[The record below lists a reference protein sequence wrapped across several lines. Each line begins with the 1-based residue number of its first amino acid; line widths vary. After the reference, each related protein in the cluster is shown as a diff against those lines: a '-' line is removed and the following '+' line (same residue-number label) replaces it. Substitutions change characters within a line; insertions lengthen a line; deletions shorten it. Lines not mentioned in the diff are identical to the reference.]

1 MKIIIISHTFQ
12 LRYYYRR
19 WELFAQQHPDVDVV
33 LLAPEKFTF
42 HRNRLY
48 SYGSSE
54 TGEGTTIDEGNFHIR
69 TFRMRSIK
77 GMWVSP
83 DFKRIFKEENPDLI
97 YHLGTQH
104 QISLVQIGKIVKRLR
119 LHAKIALFSMRGPVS
134 DLENMRRT
142 RSYGFIE
149 WAARYYVAKY
159 VTKYVNKHYDAV
171 FCHYPDAVASFRKEG
186 FDGPIY
192 MQTQVGVNTE
202 WFYPNEEWGREI
214 RERYNVGDA
223 YLFGSASRFTL
234 DKGIDDVIEAL
245 PKEGNWKYLMMG
257 TGSESDIK
265 RLKDKIHERG
275 FEDRIIMPGFIDRLE
290 MPKYWNAVDCA
301 IHVPHT
307 TPHWVETFSLSAIQP
322 MATKKPIIANTS
334 GSVPY
339 QVGPDA
345 LVVAEGDIQQ
355 LHDRICW
362 VLEHQEEAK
371 AIGEKLYNRAISCF
385 SVEHLN
391 QMFYDTLQDVLK
403 DRYDEAKVDMAT
415 YKTLEQR

>member
-54 TGEGTTIDEGNFHIR
+54 TGEGTAINEGNFHIR
-69 TFRMRSIK
+69 TFRMRSVK

-186 FDGPIY
+186 FEGPIY

-202 WFYPNEEWGREI
+202 WFYPNEESRQEI
-214 RERYNVGDA
+214 RERYNIGDA

-234 DKGIDDVIEAL
+234 DKGIDDIIEAL
-245 PKEGNWKYLMMG
+245 PREGNWKYLMMG

-275 FEDRIIMPGFIDRLE
+275 FEDRIIMPGFVDRLE

-307 TPHWVETFSLSAIQP
+307 TPHWVETFSLSVVQP
-322 MATKKPIIANTS
+322 MATAKPIIVNDS

-339 QVGPDA
+339 QVGSDGII
-345 LVVAEGDIQQ
+345 VKEGDIIE
-355 LHDRICW
+355 LGKKLLWAI
-362 VLEHQEEAK
+362 ENPKEASS
-371 AIGEKLYNRAISCF
+371 IGAKMFDYVNKSF
-385 SVEHLN
+385 SVLHLN
-391 QMFYDTLQDVLK
+391 DLFYETIKDVVSGIFDPNK
-403 DRYDEAKVDMAT
+403 ADMTT
-415 YKTLEQR
+415 YSL

>member
-12 LRYYYRR
+12 LLYYYRR

-48 SYGSSE
+48 SYGTSE
-54 TGEGTTIDEGNFHIR
+54 TGEGKVIDEGNFHIR
-69 TFRMRSIK
+69 TFRMRTVK
-77 GMWVSP
+77 GMWISP

-104 QISLVQIGKIVKRLR
+104 QISLVQIGKVVRRSHLK
-119 LHAKIALFSMRGPVS
+119 AKIALFSMRGPVS
-134 DLENMRRT
+134 DLENLWKT
-142 RSYGFIE
+142 RSYGFVE

-171 FCHYPDAVASFRKEG
+171 FCHYPNAVASFQKEG
-186 FDGPIY
+186 YNGPIY

-202 WFYPNEEWGREI
+202 WFYPNEEWREQI
-214 RERYNVGDA
+214 REKYNIGDA

-234 DKGIDDVIEAL
+234 DKGIDDIVDAL

-257 TGSESDIK
+257 TGSDADKK
-265 RLKDKIHERG
+265 RLKEKIRERG
-275 FEDRIIMPGFIDRLE
+275 LEERIIIPGFIDRME

-301 IHVPHT
+301 IHVPRT
-307 TPHWVETFSLSAIQP
+307 TPHWVETFSLSVVQP
-322 MATKKPIIANTS
+322 MATAKPIIVNDS

-339 QVGPDA
+339 QVGPDG
-345 LVVAEGDIQQ
+345 VIVKEGDIAE
-355 LHDRICW
+355 LS
-362 VLEHQEEAK
+362 
-371 AIGEKLYNRAISCF
+371 EKLSWALNSKNEAAELGRKMYNFVNRAF
-385 SVEHLN
+385 SVQHLN
-391 QMFYDTLQDVLK
+391 DLFYETIKDVIAGK
-403 DRYDEAKVDMAT
+403 YDPNKADMAN
-415 YKTLEQR
+415 YKTQ